1 MTTPALAE
9 NVRGKGRHYRVPTAE
24 EMIAAGISSTAGV
37 MDYAGQLVISVTNAQ
52 SALAK
57 PALPRWAAKVVAEQ
71 AWALRGSLAELD
83 EAEAVDMLKGS
94 PWRASTRAS
103 NRGSTLH
110 DLLEALTLG
119 LESFELE
126 GEAAAYRDSID
137 RFLSEHELVPWH
149 TEVTMFGDGYAG
161 TADFLGLLDGRACVM
176 DYKTGTKK
184 LYPEVA
190 IQATA
195 LRYADVMVV
204 NGQILP
210 VPDTECGVA
219 VLIRP
224 DGYEIAEVVDPDR
237 QYRAFRALLDIRGW
251 QNGDSPI
258 TEWQHGRELDDEPEE
273 GS

>member
-9 NVRGKGRHYRVPTAE
+9 NVRGKGRHYRVPSAAE
-24 EMIAAGISSTAGV
+24 MLAAGIPFTAGV
-37 MDYAGQLVISVTNAQ
+37 MPYAEELVMSVTNAQ
-52 SALAK
+52 SALSK

-83 EAEAVDMLKGS
+83 EAEAIDMLKGS
-94 PWRASTRAS
+94 PWRSSTRAS

-110 DLLEALTLG
+110 DLLEALSLG
-119 LESFELE
+119 RDGFELE
-126 GEAAAYRDSID
+126 GEAATYRDSID

-149 TEVTMFGDGYAG
+149 TEVTMFGEGYAG

-195 LRYADVMVV
+195 LRYADAMVV
-204 NGQILP
+204 DGQVLP

-224 DGYEIAEVVDPDR
+224 DGYEIAEVVDADR
-237 QYRAFRALLDIRGW
+237 QYRAFRALLEIREW

-258 TEWQHGRELDDEPEE
+258 TEWEHGRELDDEPEE